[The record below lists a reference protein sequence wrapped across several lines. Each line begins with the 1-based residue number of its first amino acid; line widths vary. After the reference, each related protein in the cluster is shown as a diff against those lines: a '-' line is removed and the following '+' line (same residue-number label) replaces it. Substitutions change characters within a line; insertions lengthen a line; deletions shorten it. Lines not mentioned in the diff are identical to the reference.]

1 MVEQIQD
8 DIEPRLILWVFP
20 AVLSSSSNGHRSM
33 AYMIHMLVQRGY
45 PCGVLVPSISRFK
58 QLSTLQLPN
67 GVFLIKNEHPPK
79 SSLCVVAPDTADPY
93 FIETL
98 RSYGHRVLWW
108 LMAPPVLLGS
118 PFPKVQANDS
128 VAIYSSFVLP
138 DHNDYCFVQ
147 DPSCFQQISVQK
159 YSNRLDTLL
168 KPSVR
173 CLRVGIYCGKARL
186 TLLSQV
192 LESFLSG
199 VEIVPFSRNWP
210 SGRSDYNEL
219 INSLDGL
226 ICFDPLTAV
235 ILDIVAQ
242 AKPVFLPNN
251 PFPLSAYEDFPL
263 SCLRLVYT
271 DDLQFLSQFRSCP
284 SGWIGRNNSIHDE
297 IETANDKGFHLFI
310 KMIENLYPNRANAYY
325 TQSIT
330 AELQSYVDRL
340 EVVSTIDPCLD
351 GQAASAE
358 FLWIYLRILA
368 LPHLIRGWMRRILL
382 LMLNTSDRL
391 AHLDC
396 GRFVLRLTIYLPSTL
411 RALQARI
418 SWIVLSIYQK
428 WLLPAIRRAF
438 AA

>member
-1 MVEQIQD
+1 MAEQIQD
-8 DIEPRLILWVFP
+8 DVEARLILWVFP

-33 AYMIHMLVQRGY
+33 AYMIEMLVQRGY

-58 QLSTLQLPN
+58 KLSTLQLPN
-67 GVFLIKNEHPPK
+67 DIFLIKNEHPPQ

-118 PFPKVQANDS
+118 PFPKIEAKDS

-147 DPSCFQQISVQK
+147 DPSCFQQITVQK
-159 YSNRLDTLL
+159 YSNPSDTPL
-168 KPSVR
+168 KVPAR

-186 TLLSQV
+186 TLLSPV
-192 LESFLSG
+192 LESFLCG
-199 VEIVPFSRNWP
+199 VEIVPFSRHRP
-210 SGRSDYNEL
+210 SCRDDYNDL

-242 AKPVFLPNN
+242 AKPVYLPNN
-251 PFPLSAYEDFPL
+251 PFPLSAYENFPL
-263 SCLRLVYT
+263 NCLQLVYT
-271 DDLQFLSQFRSCP
+271 DDLQFLSQCRSG
-284 SGWIGRNNSIHDE
+284 SSDWIAKADSIHDE
-297 IETANDKGFHLFI
+297 IEAANEKGILLFVEI
-310 KMIENLYPNRANAYY
+310 VEKLYSNRANPSD
-325 TQSIT
+325 TQAIT
-330 AELQSYVDRL
+330 ADLQSYVDRL
-340 EVVSTIDPCLD
+340 GVVSTIDPCLD

-358 FLWIYLRILA
+358 FLWIYLWILS

-382 LMLNTSDRL
+382 LMLNTSDKL

-396 GRFVLRLTIYLPSTL
+396 GRFVLRLTIYLPSLL
-411 RALQARI
+411 RSLLARI
-418 SWIVLSIYQK
+418 SWIVLSLYQK